1 MALTQV
7 SSDVLNNSQANITQ
21 VGTLDNLTVSGNLS
35 VNENIITNGA
45 VIGNSLTVGGAPSVT
60 LYNPG
65 FLYFGEN
72 PPDSGFYNATFDGY
86 ALEVAQVESII
97 VGDVVTIYFSEG
109 ASTFTVT
116 GVYFEEESQKYLY
129 FNDPVPLGTS
139 PAGEFV
145 SMEIAARPT
154 ILEANSSTVA
164 VSGNI
169 STSSNVKFTN
179 WAMYETSDTLYF
191 THNGEIKMSI
201 NSNGNLTVT
210 GDVTGFGTP

>member
-7 SSDVLNNSQANITQ
+7 SKDVLNNSQANITQ
-21 VGTLDNLTVSGNLS
+21 VGTLANLT
-35 VNENIITNGA
+35 
-45 VIGNSLTVGGAPSVT
+45 
-60 LYNPG
+60 
-65 FLYFGEN
+65 
-72 PPDSGFYNATFDGY
+72 
-86 ALEVAQVESII
+86 
-97 VGDVVTIYFSEG
+97 
-109 ASTFTVT
+109 
-116 GVYFEEESQKYLY
+116 
-129 FNDPVPLGTS
+129 
-139 PAGEFV
+139 
-145 SMEIAARPT
+145 
-154 ILEANSSTVA
+154 